1 MSILFKYVIL
11 IYGDN
16 MVYDGMMMSRVT
28 SQLNKEILKGR
39 INKIYCISKNEILM
53 TIRSQGTNKKL
64 LVSIHPMYARLQL
77 TSLSYPTPDFPSSL
91 TMLLRKHLEGGYIF
105 NIEQIQLE
113 RIVHM
118 EIAGRNELGDA
129 VVYHVYVEIMGKHS
143 NFVLTYDDGKIIDC
157 LKRISPS
164 VSTRILQPGAIYSLP
179 PLISKINPFETSENK
194 VTENFT
200 KVYQGFSPE
209 LSNEIEYRLNKGES
223 FKEIMKMIK
232 ESQSLYIHKIN
243 DKEYFHIIPLTYLSH
258 SYHEYSLSEG
268 LDKHFDLIDQKDR
281 IKQQTSD
288 LSKYIQNEYSKNI
301 NKLNKL
307 EKSLFDSQN
316 SEELKLKGELLYASL
331 HLIQKG
337 MKSIDVENYY
347 DGHLLTIELDEKLDG
362 KGNAKKYFQK
372 YTKAKNSI
380 QFINEQIEKT
390 KEEIQYFDSLMV
402 AMENATYYDALEIK
416 EELENQGY
424 LKKKKI
430 KQLPKKK
437 NKPHIET
444 YLTKDNIIIYI
455 GKNNIQND
463 YLTFH
468 LANKNDIWFH
478 VKDMPGSHVVVH
490 SEQLDE
496 YTIRLASKIAAYYS
510 KGKKSSS
517 VPVNYTSIKTLKKP
531 NGKKPGQV
539 ILDHYKTI
547 YIDPDETFLDEITKM
562 N

>member
-1 MSILFKYVIL
+1 MSITFKYVIL
-11 IYGDN
+11 INGDI

-39 INKIYCISKNEILM
+39 INKIYSISKNEILM
-53 TIRSQGTNKKL
+53 TVRSNGKNKKL
-64 LVSIHPMYARLQL
+64 LISIHPMYARLQL
-77 TSLSYPTPDFPSSL
+77 TSLNFPTPDFPNAL

-118 EIAGRNELGDA
+118 EVSGRNELGDPI
-129 VVYHVYVEIMGKHS
+129 VYHIYIEIMGKHS

-164 VSTRILQPGAIYSLP
+164 VSSRILQPGAIYNLP
-179 PLISKINPFETSENK
+179 PLINKSNPFK
-194 VTENFT
+194 KDLFIKENFT

-209 LSNEIEYRLNKGES
+209 LSNEVEYRLKHGES
-223 FKEIMKMIK
+223 FIDIMDTIK
-232 ESQSLYIHKIN
+232 NSNSLFIHKLN
-243 DKEYFHIIPLTYLSH
+243 DKEYYHVLPLTHLDC
-258 SYHEYSLSEG
+258 SYQEYELSEG

-288 LSKYIQNEYSKNI
+288 LSKYIQNEYMKNV

-307 EKSLFDSQN
+307 EKTLFESQN
-316 SEELKLKGELLYASL
+316 SEEFKLKGELLYSSL
-331 HLIQKG
+331 HLINKG
-337 MKSIDVENYY
+337 MKAVDVENYY
-347 DGHLLTIELDEKLDG
+347 DGSIITIELDEKLDG

-372 YTKAKNSI
+372 YNKAKNSI
-380 QFINEQIEKT
+380 AFINEQIEKT
-390 KEEIQYFDSLMV
+390 KDEIQYFDSLIVSMD
-402 AMENATYYDALEIK
+402 NASYYDALEIK
-416 EELENQGY
+416 DELENLGY
-424 LKKKKI
+424 LKKKKV

-444 YLTKDNIIIYI
+444 YSTKDNTIIYI

-468 LANKNDIWFH
+468 LANKNDTWFH

-490 SEQLDE
+490 SDTLDE

-517 VPVNYTSIKTLKKP
+517 VPVNYTLIKTLKKP
-531 NGKKPGQV
+531 SGKKPGQV

-547 YIDPDETFLDEITKM
+547 YIDPDEDFLNEITKI

>member
-1 MSILFKYVIL
+1 MSITFKYVI
-11 IYGDN
+11 IINGDI

-39 INKIYCISKNEILM
+39 INKIYSISKNEILM
-53 TIRSQGTNKKL
+53 TVRSNGKNKKL
-64 LVSIHPMYARLQL
+64 LISIHPMYARLQI
-77 TSLSYPTPDFPSSL
+77 TSLNYPTPDFPNAL

-113 RIVHM
+113 RIVHL
-118 EIAGRNELGDA
+118 EVSGRNELGDS
-129 VVYHVYVEIMGKHS
+129 VVYHIYIEIMGKHS
-143 NFVLTYDDGKIIDC
+143 NFILTYDDGKIIDC

-164 VSTRILQPGAIYSLP
+164 VSSRILQPGAIYNLP
-179 PLISKINPFETSENK
+179 PLIKKTNPFENNLMVSD
-194 VTENFT
+194 NFT

-209 LSNEIEYRLNKGES
+209 LSNEVEYRMNHGEN
-223 FKEIMKMIK
+223 FHDIMNMIK
-232 ESQSLYIHKIN
+232 NSNKLYIHKMN
-243 DKEYFHIIPLTYLSH
+243 DKEFYHVLPLTHINS
-258 SYHEYSLSEG
+258 SYQEYELSEG

-288 LSKYIQNEYSKNI
+288 LSKYIQNEYTKNV

-307 EKSLFDSQN
+307 EKTLFESQN
-316 SEELKLKGELLYASL
+316 SEEFKLKGELLYSSL
-331 HLIQKG
+331 YLVEKG
-337 MKSIDVENYY
+337 MKSVDVENYY
-347 DGHLLTIELDEKLDG
+347 DGSIVTIELDEKLDG

-372 YTKAKNSI
+372 YNKAKNSI
-380 QFINEQIEKT
+380 AFINEQIEKT
-390 KEEIQYFDSLMV
+390 KDEIQYFDSLIV
-402 AMENATYYDALEIK
+402 SMENATYYDALEIK
-416 EELENQGY
+416 DELENLGY
-424 LKKKKI
+424 LKKKKV

-444 YLTKDNIIIYI
+444 YSTKDNIIIYI

-468 LANKNDIWFH
+468 LANKNDTWFH

-490 SEQLDE
+490 SDTLDE

-517 VPVNYTSIKTLKKP
+517 VPVNYTLVKTLKKP
-531 NGKKPGQV
+531 SGKKPGQV

-547 YIDPDETFLDEITKM
+547 YIDPDEDFLNEITKT

>member
-1 MSILFKYVIL
+1 MSILFNYVII

-28 SQLNKEILKGR
+28 SQLNKDILKGR

-53 TIRSQGTNKKL
+53 TVRSQGKNRKL
-64 LVSIHPMYARLQL
+64 LISIHPMYARLQI
-77 TSLSYPTPDFPSSL
+77 TSLNYPTPDFPTAL

-105 NIEQIQLE
+105 NIEQIHLE

-129 VVYHVYVEIMGKHS
+129 VVYHVYIEIMGKHS

-164 VSTRILQPGAIYSLP
+164 VSTRILQPGAMYSLP
-179 PLISKINPFETSENK
+179 PLIDKMNPFDIHENNL
-194 VTENFT
+194 TENFT

-209 LSNEIEYRLNKGES
+209 LSNEVEYRINKGEN
-223 FKEIMKMIK
+223 FKDIMNLIQN
-232 ESQSLYIHKIN
+232 SYSLYIHKIN
-243 DKEYFHIIPLTYLSH
+243 DKEYFHVIPLTHLNVN
-258 SYHEYSLSEG
+258 YHEYELSEG

-288 LSKYIQNEYSKNI
+288 LSKYIQNEYTKNI
-301 NKLNKL
+301 NKLHKL

-337 MKSIDVENYY
+337 MKSVIVDNYY
-347 DGHLLTIELDEKLDG
+347 DGTQLEIELDEKLDG

-380 QFINEQIEKT
+380 QFINEQINKT
-390 KEEIQYFDSLMV
+390 KEEIQYFDSLIV
-402 AMENATYYDALEIK
+402 SMENATYYDALEIK

-424 LKKKKI
+424 LRKKKV

-444 YLTKDNIIIYI
+444 YTTKDNIIIYI

-468 LANKNDIWFH
+468 LASKTDTWFH

-496 YTIRLASKIAAYYS
+496 YTIRLASNIAAYYS

-517 VPVNYTSIKTLKKP
+517 VPVNYTLVKTLKKP

-547 YIDPDETFLDEITKM
+547 YIDPDESILDEIKKI

>member
-1 MSILFKYVIL
+1 
-11 IYGDN
+11 

-39 INKIYCISKNEILM
+39 INKIYSISKNEILM
-53 TIRSQGTNKKL
+53 TVRSQGKNKKVL
-64 LVSIHPMYARLQL
+64 ISIHPMYARLQM
-77 TSLSYPTPDFPSSL
+77 TTLSYPTPDFPNAL

-105 NIEQIQLE
+105 HIEQIQLE
-113 RIVHM
+113 RIIHM
-118 EIAGRNELGDA
+118 EVAGRNELGDQ
-129 VVYHVYVEIMGKHS
+129 VVYHIYIEIMGKHS

-164 VSTRILQPGAIYSLP
+164 VSSRILQPGAIYHLP
-179 PLISKINPFETSENK
+179 PLIDKLNPFDTKQTQNQS
-194 VTENFT
+194 FT
-200 KVYQGFSPE
+200 KIYQGFSPE
-209 LSNEIEYRLNKGES
+209 LSNEFEYRMQHGET
-223 FKEIMKMIK
+223 FEEILDFIK
-232 ESQSLYIHKIN
+232 KSESLYLHKKD
-243 DKEYFHIIPLTYLSH
+243 DKEYFHVLPLTHIDS
-258 SYHEYSLSEG
+258 SYKEYPLFLG
-268 LDKHFDLIDQKDR
+268 LDQHFDLIDQKDR

-288 LSKYIQNEYSKNI
+288 LSRFITNEYNKNK

-307 EKSLFDSQN
+307 EKTLFESQN
-316 SEELKLKGELLYASL
+316 SEEFKLKGELLYTSL
-331 HLIQKG
+331 HLIKKG
-337 MKSIDVENYY
+337 MKVITVENYY
-347 DGHLLTIELDEKLDG
+347 DGQMIDIELDEKLDG

-372 YTKAKNSI
+372 YNKAKNSI
-380 QFINEQIEKT
+380 QYLQEQIQKT
-390 KEEIQYFDSLMV
+390 KDEIQYFDSLV
-402 AMENATYYDALEIK
+402 VLMENASYYDALEMK
-416 EELENQGY
+416 EELENLGY
-424 LKKKKI
+424 LKKKKV

-444 YLTKDNIIIYI
+444 YSTKDHILISI

-468 LANKNDIWFH
+468 FANKNDTWFH

-490 SEQLDE
+490 SDSLDE

-510 KGKKSSS
+510 KGKRSSS
-517 VPVNYTSIKTLKKP
+517 VPVNYTLIKTLKKP

-547 YIDPDETFLDEITKM
+547 YIDPDEDFLQEITKQ